1 MNTLEATRPLMNVP
15 RTPVNLGVRFCFAD
29 GSEETFRV
37 NGEDNAERI
46 LRTDPS
52 RLFKHSRIVVADDY
66 SKSVFVCAHINRVDF
81 IYGGDGFLR
90 IPPDHADLIELTD
103 AEFRAHV
110 PLENV
115 RQMEMRTQRR
125 HVGDLIVSFL
135 EVRMSG
141 GARIYLMNETVVK
154 LPGDSQSFMQR
165 FLSGDGLCV
174 RLRGGGHAVLNLS
187 NLIGYSVYPGVPE
200 VPSDTWYLNRK

>member
-1 MNTLEATRPLMNVP
+1 MNTLETTRHLMHFP
-15 RTPVNLGVRFCFAD
+15 TTPANLGVRFCFVD
-29 GSEETFRV
+29 GSEETFTV
-37 NGEDNAERI
+37 NGEDNTERM
-46 LRTDPS
+46 LHMDPI

-81 IYGGDGFLR
+81 IYDGDGFAR

-115 RQMEMRTQRR
+115 RQMERRTQRR

-141 GARIYLMNETVVK
+141 GSRIYLMNEAVVK
-154 LPGDSQSFMQR
+154 LPVDSQSFMQR
-165 FLSGDGLCV
+165 FLSGDGLPV
-174 RLRGGGHAVLNLS
+174 RLRGGGHAVINLS

-200 VPSDTWYLNRK
+200 VSSDTWYLSRK